1 MERMTST
8 LNFTDLTLGWT
19 VRWRTATGN
28 KCCPISGHQHISQS
42 SNLRRLHVATVR
54 RLSAA
59 VSREREFFLRVFVF
73 KTPLF

>member
-28 KCCPISGHQHISQS
+28 KCCPISGQLAYISIVQPAS
-42 SNLRRLHVATVR
+42 SARRDGEKA
-54 RLSAA
+54 
-59 VSREREFFLRVFVF
+59 
-73 KTPLF
+73 